1 MIMGAGFLFL
11 PLGIGLADGA
21 TGRSSFLWIGLFYV
35 MQTIAE
41 LLISPVGYAMIG
53 KLAPHKYQGVMMG
66 AWMLLTGLAS
76 IFAGELSKS
85 IPTAQDAAPQVTNPF
100 YAMLFGRLGWGTVGV
115 GVVLA
120 LLIPFLRKLISDK
133 DTPDVDELA
142 PAVVPH

>member
-1 MIMGAGFLFL
+1 
-11 PLGIGLADGA
+11 
-21 TGRSSFLWIGLFYV
+21 V
-35 MQTIAE
+35 AE

-53 KLAPHKYQGVMMG
+53 KLAPRKYQGVMMG

-76 IFAGELSKS
+76 IFAGQLSKS
-85 IPTAQDAAPQVTNPF
+85 IPTAADAAPQVTNPF
-100 YAMLFGRLGWGTVGV
+100 YAMLFGRLGWGTVAV

-120 LLIPFLRKLISDK
+120 LMIPFLTRLISSK